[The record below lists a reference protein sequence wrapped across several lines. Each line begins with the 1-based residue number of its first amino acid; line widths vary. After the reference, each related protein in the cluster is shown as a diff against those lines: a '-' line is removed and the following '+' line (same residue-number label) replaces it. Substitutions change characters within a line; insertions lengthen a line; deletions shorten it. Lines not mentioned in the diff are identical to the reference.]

1 MKTEIIILI
10 SLGIAIIITA
20 MVYIWKSFKKELDDV
35 GIDKED
41 DHKLIVDRSEAIME
55 MHKLMI
61 QAEIDCAKHRRKKEE
76 LQEYLEYR
84 FREKSDKY
92 AMNKIVKSKK
102 E

>member
-1 MKTEIIILI
+1 MKIIIFI

-20 MVYIWKSFKKELDDV
+20 MVYIWKAFKKDLDDA

-41 DHKLIVDRSEAIME
+41 DHELIVDRSEAIIE

-76 LQEYLEYR
+76 LEEYLEYR

-92 AMNKIVKSKK
+92 AKNKKA
-102 E
+102 